1 MNTKRKLQALVKKQK
16 AYSLLA
22 QMTKPASIIELA
34 RLNNDCP
41 SRYSVYFQ
49 ILKDEGLIRSAGMRV
64 REKLWIAIEAQTKQ
78 AAMSL
83 AQPVYTHSA
92 DAHADKYKAQA
103 RLARQE
109 YKSARAWAGTW
120 QYDA

>member
-1 MNTKRKLQALVKKQK
+1 MNTKRQQQLELKKQK

-49 ILKDEGLIRSAGMRV
+49 ILKDEGLIREAGMRV
-64 REKLWIAIEAQTKQ
+64 RERLWVAVETQTKP
-78 AAMSL
+78 ASVSL

-103 RLARQE
+103 RLARHE

>member
-49 ILKDEGLIRSAGMRV
+49 ILKDEGLIREAGMRV
-64 REKLWIAIEAQTKQ
+64 REKLWITIETQATPAAI
-78 AAMSL
+78 SL
-83 AQPVYTHSA
+83 ASPVYTHSA

-103 RLARQE
+103 RQARQE
-109 YKSARAWAGTW
+109 YKSAKAWAGTW
-120 QYDA
+120 QYDV